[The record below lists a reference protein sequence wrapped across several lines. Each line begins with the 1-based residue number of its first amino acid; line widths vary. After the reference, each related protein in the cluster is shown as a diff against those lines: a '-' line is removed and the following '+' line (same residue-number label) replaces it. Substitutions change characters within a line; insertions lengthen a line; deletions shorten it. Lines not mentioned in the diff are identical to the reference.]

1 MAEATAP
8 ARGAPRAS
16 ERPRPSEAHRS
27 ARDGDGSRSR
37 SAAEERGSL
46 VVADRVLEALARTAV
61 LEVDGARGDDGRL
74 GGVLGGSLPSVDVD
88 HAGGRAR
95 VAVRVGAAW
104 PAPAP
109 ELAQRV
115 RERVAGRLHDL
126 GGVQVDAVDVEVH
139 ALAPDAEHEPGAAPA
154 GTGGLRAAP
163 APTAAVGVTV
173 AACVLALVVV
183 ALGALLGR
191 EGLVALGVLGGSS
204 WLAGPVQA
212 LDGLAPSSAVTAV
225 GVGVAVVGLLLVVLG
240 LSRRRRRWVGVESR
254 SGVVL
259 HRRDV
264 ALVAAG
270 AARSVD
276 GVLDAGASTGRRSVE
291 VSARATG
298 PLDDAAVRA
307 AVADRLGVLRPAPR
321 VRVRTETA
329 GSPS

>member
-8 ARGAPRAS
+8 ARGAPRSS
-16 ERPRPSEAHRS
+16 EESRP
-27 ARDGDGSRSR
+27 ARDGSGGSRGR

-139 ALAPDAEHEPGAAPA
+139 ALAPDAEHDTGRETGAALA
-154 GTGGLRAAP
+154 GAGGLRAAP

-183 ALGALLGR
+183 ALGALLGH

-212 LDGLAPSSAVTAV
+212 LDGLAPSSAVTAI

-264 ALVAAG
+264 ARVAAG

-329 GSPS
+329 GSAS